1 MHLLV
6 QAWEVP
12 GDVAGIVGV
21 RSLGVASGV
30 VVVGI
35 GSLEAAFGVEEKIV
49 WAFGRVDLLLFGWV
63 GNRIALGE

>member
-1 MHLLV
+1 VHLLV

-21 RSLGVASGV
+21 GSLGVASGV

-35 GSLEAAFGVEEKIV
+35 VRF
-49 WAFGRVDLLLFGWV
+49 VD
-63 GNRIALGE
+63 